1 MKKTIA
7 ILIGSTVAI
16 SLIWLIDETLLT
28 ETSAPKTAEKRQESA
43 VERQDSPT
51 RQKTK
56 AKPTTKPPIYD
67 LSQKAHW
74 YDPETT
80 IGFRGSSKT
89 LSEWLEPFHP
99 TPQEFQFI
107 AQFEISYKNLKES
120 LSEDEY
126 YSVEGRKQLIDESLK
141 LNKQLREQLGEER
154 TQFYAEVRKLETGYY
169 DTWKVLTVNGISEE
183 GVSEFRELADEFNQQ
198 VYDRPLYRGD
208 TYVARPAPGD
218 DFRIDIDEKERIAQS
233 FRERIE
239 KKFGKQVLDDI
250 LFTGGLTVFMDQ
262 LDRGSD
268 PMRVINIVSD
278 PEQRARLKKLY
289 GIEFS
294 SNREAYE
301 KQREESKRLENREN
315 ELLEEWA
322 KREKNSLVNP

>member
-198 VYDRPLYRGD
+198 MQ
-208 TYVARPAPGD
+208 
-218 DFRIDIDEKERIAQS
+218 DFRTDFRDKRRIAKS
-233 FRERIE
+233 FRDRIE
-239 KKFGKQVLDDI
+239 KEFGKQVLDDI
-250 LFTGGLTVFMDQ
+250 YFLNAHAFSMNQ
-262 LDRGSD
+262 LDLGDPRAAFIRAQYPEQKERLKDLYDFEFGVGTGAFEKFSKESD
-268 PMRVINIVSD
+268 RREKLEMKLWREWVKHYDEQPLD
-278 PEQRARLKKLY
+278 PEEFLLY
-289 GIEFS
+289 
-294 SNREAYE
+294 
-301 KQREESKRLENREN
+301 
-315 ELLEEWA
+315 
-322 KREKNSLVNP
+322 